1 MLLDQIKGVNDIKNI
16 SPSDYQELAQDL
28 HERERSIKAARGR
41 IIDRTGM
48 VLADNRTVCTIS
60 VIHSQIKDPEA
71 VIAMLC
77 RELELSEETVRRRVE
92 KVSSIERIK
101 SNVDKEVGDAIRAYQ
116 YAGVKVDED
125 FKRYYPFDELAS
137 KVLGIA
143 REIRELSGWK

>member
-1 MLLDQIKGVNDIKNI
+1 MHCKTFHKKKIVIVFAACLLMMVVLSGRLVYLMIFE
-16 SPSDYQELAQDL
+16 SEYYQGLAKDL

-71 VIAMLC
+71 VTEMLC
-77 RELELSEETVRRRVE
+77 RELGLPRETVEKRVE

-101 SNVDKEVGDAIRAYQ
+101 SNVDKEVGDAIRDRKS
-116 YAGVKVDED
+116 VV
-125 FKRYYPFDELAS
+125 
-137 KVLGIA
+137 
-143 REIRELSGWK
+143 